1 MLLIA
6 SVELTFLL
14 LAQIRSSLS
23 MDAHLEIFKTYLQ
36 KKVAITDEQ
45 FNLIADH
52 LKVKSFEK
60 NEMIL
65 MKGDVSSQGFFVA
78 TGLLRSYSID
88 SKGKTHII
96 QFAPEQWWL
105 SERNGLLFNEPSD
118 YFIDSVEA
126 TKAVIMTKDFM
137 NEAAKHVPCMNDL
150 NNNMLN
156 NSIRFMQKRINM
168 LLSATAEE
176 RYLNFITLYPNLTL
190 RVPQWMIASY
200 LGITPESL
208 SRVRK
213 DLAHKHFRT

>member
-1 MLLIA
+1 ML
-6 SVELTFLL
+6 EP
-14 LAQIRSSLS
+14 
-23 MDAHLEIFKTYLQ
+23 FKAYLQ
-36 KKVAITDEQ
+36 SRVDLTDEQ
-45 FNLIADH
+45 FNLISH
-52 LKVKSFEK
+52 KLKVKVFDK
-60 NEMIL
+60 GEMIL
-65 MKGDVSSQGFFVA
+65 MKGDVSSYGFFVLS
-78 TGLLRSYSID
+78 GLLRSYSID

-105 SERNGLLFNEPSD
+105 TERNGMLFNEPSD
-118 YFIDSVEA
+118 FFIDAIEP
-126 TKAVIMTKDFM
+126 TKAVIVHKDFM
-137 NEAAKHVPCMNDL
+137 NETAKHVPCMNDL

-176 RYLNFITLYPNLTL
+176 RYLNFIQLYPNLTL

-213 DLAHKHFRT
+213 DLAHKHFKP

>member
-1 MLLIA
+1 ML
-6 SVELTFLL
+6 EP
-14 LAQIRSSLS
+14 
-23 MDAHLEIFKTYLQ
+23 FKAYLQ
-36 KKVAITDEQ
+36 QRVAITDEQ
-45 FNLIADH
+45 FSLIADK
-52 LKVKSFEK
+52 LKVKTFDK

-65 MKGDVSSQGFFVA
+65 MKGDVSSYGFFVLS
-78 TGLLRSYSID
+78 GLLRSYSID

-105 SERNGLLFNEPSD
+105 TERNGMLFNEPSD
-118 YFIDSVEA
+118 FFIDAIEP
-126 TKAVIMTKDFM
+126 TKAVVVHKDFM

-150 NNNMLN
+150 NNTMLN

-176 RYLNFITLYPNLTL
+176 RYLDFIKLYPNLTL

-213 DLAHKHFRT
+213 DLAHKHFKP

>member
-1 MLLIA
+1 
-6 SVELTFLL
+6 
-14 LAQIRSSLS
+14 
-23 MDAHLEIFKTYLQ
+23 MDAQLEPFKIYLQ
-36 KKVAITDEQ
+36 HKVSITDEQ
-45 FNLIADH
+45 FYLIADH

-65 MKGDVSSQGFFVA
+65 MKGDISSHGYFVLS
-78 TGLLRSYSID
+78 GLLRSYSID

-105 SERNGLLFNEPSD
+105 TERNGMLFNEPSD
-118 YFIDSVEA
+118 FFIDA
-126 TKAVIMTKDFM
+126 TELTKVVIVHKDFM

-150 NNNMLN
+150 NHTMLN

>member
-1 MLLIA
+1 MI
-6 SVELTFLL
+6 E
-14 LAQIRSSLS
+14 Q
-23 MDAHLEIFKTYLQ
+23 FKAYLQ
-36 KKVAITDEQ
+36 KRVTLTDEQ
-45 FNLIADH
+45 FGLISNK

-65 MKGDVSSQGFFVA
+65 MKGEVSSHGYFVLS
-78 TGLLRSYSID
+78 GLLRCYSID
-88 SKGKTHII
+88 AKGKTHVI

-105 SERNGLLFNEPSD
+105 SDRNAMFSEASD
-118 YFIDSVEA
+118 FFIDAIEP
-126 TKAVIMTKDFM
+126 TQAVVMPRDFI
-137 NEAAKHVPCMNDL
+137 NEAAKHVPCMYDL
-150 NNNMLN
+150 NSTMLH

-176 RYLNFITLYPNLTL
+176 RYLNFIQLYPNLTL

-213 DLAHKHFRT
+213 DLAHKHFKT

>member
-1 MLLIA
+1 
-6 SVELTFLL
+6 
-14 LAQIRSSLS
+14 
-23 MDAHLEIFKTYLQ
+23 MDPQLEPFKAYLQ
-36 KKVAITDEQ
+36 HKVSITDDQ
-45 FNLIADH
+45 FSRIADH
-52 LKVKSFEK
+52 LKVKSFDK

-65 MKGDVSSQGFFVA
+65 MKGDTSAHGHFVL

-105 SERNGLLFNEPSD
+105 SERNGMLFNEPSD
-118 YFIDSVEA
+118 FFIDAIEA
-126 TKAVIMTKDFM
+126 TKAVIVHKDFM
-137 NEAAKHVPCMNDL
+137 NEAAKHVPCMTDL

-176 RYLNFITLYPNLTL
+176 RYLNFIKLYPNLTL

-213 DLAHKHFRT
+213 DLAHKHFRV

>member
-1 MLLIA
+1 
-6 SVELTFLL
+6 
-14 LAQIRSSLS
+14 
-23 MDAHLEIFKTYLQ
+23 MDAHLEIFKNYLQ
-36 KKVAITDEQ
+36 KKVSITDEQ
-45 FNLIADH
+45 FNLIAVH

-65 MKGDVSSQGFFVA
+65 MKGDVSSQGYFVL

-118 YFIDSVEA
+118 FFIDSVEA
-126 TKAVIMTKDFM
+126 TRAVILTKDFM

-156 NSIRFMQKRINM
+156 NAIRFMQKRINM

>member
-1 MLLIA
+1 
-6 SVELTFLL
+6 
-14 LAQIRSSLS
+14 
-23 MDAHLEIFKTYLQ
+23 MDAHLEIFKNYLQ
-36 KKVAITDEQ
+36 KKVSITDEQ
-45 FNLIADH
+45 FNLIAVH

-60 NEMIL
+60 SEMIL
-65 MKGDVSSQGFFVA
+65 MKGDVSSQGYFVL

-118 YFIDSVEA
+118 FFIDSVEA
-126 TKAVIMTKDFM
+126 TRAVILTKDFM

-156 NSIRFMQKRINM
+156 NAIRFMQKRINM

>member
-1 MLLIA
+1 ML
-6 SVELTFLL
+6 E
-14 LAQIRSSLS
+14 Q
-23 MDAHLEIFKTYLQ
+23 FKAYLQ
-36 KKVAITDEQ
+36 NKVALTDEQ
-45 FNLIADH
+45 FKLISGK
-52 LKVKSFEK
+52 LKIKNFER

-65 MKGDVSSQGFFVA
+65 MKGEVSTHGYFVMS
-78 TGLLRSYSID
+78 GLLRSYSID

-105 SERNGLLFNEPSD
+105 SDRNGMLFNEASD
-118 YFIDSVEA
+118 FFIDAVEH
-126 TKAVIMTKDFM
+126 TQAVVIPKDYI
-137 NEAAKHVPCMNDL
+137 NEAAKIVPCMHDL
-150 NNNMLN
+150 NHTMLN

-176 RYLNFITLYPNLTL
+176 RYLNFIKLYPNLTL

-213 DLAHKHFRT
+213 DLAHKHFKA

>member
-1 MLLIA
+1 
-6 SVELTFLL
+6 
-14 LAQIRSSLS
+14 
-23 MDAHLEIFKTYLQ
+23 MDAHLEPFKSYLQ
-36 KKVAITDEQ
+36 NKASINDDQ
-45 FNLIADH
+45 FNLIANH
-52 LKVKSFEK
+52 LKVKSFDK

-65 MKGDVSSQGFFVA
+65 MKGDISSHGYFVLS
-78 TGLLRSYSID
+78 GLLRSYSID

-105 SERNGLLFNEPSD
+105 SERNGMLFNEPSD
-118 YFIDSVEA
+118 FFIDATEA
-126 TKAVIMTKDFM
+126 TKVVIVHKDFL
-137 NEAAKHVPCMNDL
+137 NEAAKHVPTIFNF
-150 NNNMLN
+150 NITMLN

-176 RYLNFITLYPNLTL
+176 RYLDFITLYPNLTL

-213 DLAHKHFRT
+213 DLAHKHFRP

>member
-1 MLLIA
+1 ML
-6 SVELTFLL
+6 T
-14 LAQIRSSLS
+14 Q
-23 MDAHLEIFKTYLQ
+23 FKAYLQ
-36 KKVAITDEQ
+36 NKVTLTDEQ
-45 FNLIADH
+45 FELISGK
-52 LKVKSFEK
+52 LRIKKFEK

-65 MKGDVSSQGFFVA
+65 MKGEISTQAYFVLS
-78 TGLLRSYSID
+78 GLLRSYSID

-105 SERNGLLFNEPSD
+105 SDRNGMLFNEASEF
-118 YFIDSVEA
+118 FIDATEPTEA
-126 TKAVIMTKDFM
+126 ILIPKGYF
-137 NEAAKHVPCMNDL
+137 NEAAKVVPCMHDL
-150 NNNMLN
+150 NHTILN

-176 RYLNFITLYPNLTL
+176 RYLNFVKLYPSLTL

-213 DLAHKHFRT
+213 DLAHKNFKP